1 MHPLRLQRVRRRG
14 VLSMELVF
22 TLPILGVLVAG
33 LLEFSLVFFARADV
47 VDACRAGARKA
58 TLHGATPQDVEA
70 EVRRVLTPRLHAG
83 LTVTAELNARTG
95 EPVTVAVSTPMSAAA
110 PDLLWP
116 IGFSLE
122 GRDLYC
128 ETRMAKE

>member
-1 MHPLRLQRVRRRG
+1 
-14 VLSMELVF
+14 MELVL
-22 TLPILGVLVAG
+22 TLPILGVLLAG

-47 VDACRAGARKA
+47 ADACRAGARKA
-58 TLHGATPQDVEA
+58 TLHGATRLDVET

-83 LTVTAELNARTG
+83 LEVVAELDVRTG
-95 EPVTVAVSTPMSAAA
+95 EPVTVAVRAPMSAAA

-116 IGFSLE
+116 IGFSLD

-128 ETRMAKE
+128 ETRMVKE